1 MISIDNYDFKGKRA
15 IIRVD
20 FNVPLNEKGEV
31 TDDTR
36 IRAAIPTI
44 KKVLA
49 EGGSVIL
56 MSHMGR
62 PKKNPDPKYSLE
74 QIVPAV
80 EKNLGTKVE
89 FAGDCIGEKAA
100 EMAKNLK
107 PGQVMLLENLR
118 FYAEEEGKPRGLA
131 EDASKEEKDAAK
143 KALKEGP
150 QKEFVKK
157 LASLADCYINDAF
170 GTAHRKHA
178 STYLIAKQFPNDKMF
193 GYLMEKE
200 VKAISSLMEAP
211 AHPFCAIV
219 GGSKV
224 SSKIGV
230 IKALIEKVDSIIIG
244 GGMAYTFIKA
254 QGYEVGKSLC
264 DDSKLDYCKEMMAK
278 AQEKGVKLLLPVDTA
293 CVENFPDPIDAPVET
308 TVVPVTAIPA
318 DKEGCD
324 IGPETMKLFADAVK
338 ASKTVVWNGPMGVF
352 ENPTLAAGTLAV
364 AKAMAESDATTVIG
378 GGDSAAAV
386 QQMGLGDKMTHI
398 STGGGASLEYLE
410 GKELPGI
417 AVIQNA

>member
-1 MISIDNYDFKGKRA
+1 MFKIDSYDFKGKRA

-131 EDASKEEKDAAK
+131 EDASEEEKAAAK
-143 KALKEGP
+143 KAVKAS
-150 QKEFVKK
+150 QKEFVER
-157 LASLADCYINDAF
+157 LASYADCYINDAF
-170 GTAHRKHA
+170 GTAHRAHA
-178 STYLIAKQFPNDKMF
+178 STALIADKFPHDKMF
-193 GYLMEKE
+193 GYVMENELQAVDRLMLNPRRPFA
-200 VKAISSLMEAP
+200 AI
-211 AHPFCAIV
+211 I

-224 SSKIGV
+224 STKIS
-230 IKALIEKVDSIIIG
+230 ILENLMEKVDSI
-244 GGMAYTFIKA
+244 
-254 QGYEVGKSLC
+254 
-264 DDSKLDYCKEMMAK
+264 
-278 AQEKGVKLLLPVDTA
+278 
-293 CVENFPDPIDAPVET
+293 
-308 TVVPVTAIPA
+308 
-318 DKEGCD
+318 
-324 IGPETMKLFADAVK
+324 
-338 ASKTVVWNGPMGVF
+338 
-352 ENPTLAAGTLAV
+352 
-364 AKAMAESDATTVIG
+364 VIG
-378 GGDSAAAV
+378 GGITAARKWIMPSLLNELRSKMHQLNGNELNRV
-386 QQMGLGDKMTHI
+386 QMKVYDLDDETEFREFAKGAQRPLKVYGTDRYVAYDPQKRIGVTI
-398 STGGGASLEYLE
+398 SKLGASQAISVGAYAFALSQLDTE
-410 GKELPGI
+410 
-417 AVIQNA
+417 NA

>member
-131 EDASKEEKDAAK
+131 EDASEEEKAAAK
-143 KALKEGP
+143 KAVKAS
-150 QKEFVKK
+150 QKEFVER
-157 LASLADCYINDAF
+157 LASYADCYINDAF
-170 GTAHRKHA
+170 GTAHRAHA
-178 STYLIAKQFPNDKMF
+178 STALIADKFPHDKMF
-193 GYLMEKE
+193 GYVMENELQAVDRLMLNPRRPFA
-200 VKAISSLMEAP
+200 AI
-211 AHPFCAIV
+211 I

-224 SSKIGV
+224 STKISV
-230 IKALIEKVDSIIIG
+230 IENLLKKADTLVIG
-244 GGMAYTFIKA
+244 GGMAFTFLKA
-254 QGYEVGKSLC
+254 KGYETGASLL
-264 DDSKLDYCKEMMAK
+264 DEEKIDYCKNMLAK
-278 AQEKGVKLLLPVDTA
+278 AEESGVKLLLPVDVVVA
-293 CVENFPDPIDAPVET
+293 DKFAADAESK
-308 TVVPVTAIPA
+308 VVAADAIPA
-318 DKEGCD
+318 GWMGLD
-324 IGPETMKLFADAVK
+324 IGPETQKLFGEAVK
-338 ASKTVVWNGPMGVF
+338 NAGTVIWNGPMGVF
-352 ENPTLAAGTLAV
+352 EFPKFAKGTEAV
-364 AKAMAESDATTVIG
+364 AAAMAECKGVTVVG
-378 GGDSAAAV
+378 GGDSASAIEK
-386 QQMGLGDKMTHI
+386 MGYADKVTHV
-398 STGGGASLEYLE
+398 STGGGASLEFME
-410 GKELPGI
+410 GKELPGV
-417 AVIQNA
+417 ACLLDK